1 MVDELIELLRGS
13 QRPTRRQL
21 RQRRRRAA
29 ALAAVA
35 GTALLAGAV
44 AGAPSG
50 TSGGASLS
58 DKAARVGW
66 YGHFKQLAGDGR
78 ASLDSQQRVAENDAV
93 DRTLASSP
101 VIHTA
106 GAQHQEMALTF
117 DDGPG
122 PYTEQILQ
130 LLQRYGVP
138 ATFFVVGE
146 QLSYFSA
153 GVTREVAL
161 GMSVGDHTQSH
172 RDLETLK
179 PADQQAQIIQQTSA
193 IGSYGAPFP
202 RLFRPPYGNW
212 NEATLSILKKQKMLT
227 VLWTIDSEDWQRPGV
242 EAIVSN
248 VVSKAAPG
256 AIVLLHDAGGD
267 RSQTVAALPA
277 IIQRLRAQGYRLV
290 TVPRLLLDNPAP
302 PNQTPP
308 AGLTEGGAG

>member
-1 MVDELIELLRGS
+1 MVADPTPGERTFERDPQTGDIDDETYTRL
-13 QRPTRRQL
+13 PTGYVIRQFG
-21 RQRRRRAA
+21 AA
-29 ALAAVA
+29 
-35 GTALLAGAV
+35 G
-44 AGAPSG
+44 
-50 TSGGASLS
+50 
-58 DKAARVGW
+58 K
-66 YGHFKQLAGDGR
+66 
-78 ASLDSQQRVAENDAV
+78 E
-93 DRTLASSP
+93 
-101 VIHTA
+101 I
-106 GAQHQEMALTF
+106 ALTF
-117 DDGPG
+117 DDGPD
-122 PYTEQILQ
+122 PEWTPEILDI
-130 LLQRYGVP
+130 LKREHVP